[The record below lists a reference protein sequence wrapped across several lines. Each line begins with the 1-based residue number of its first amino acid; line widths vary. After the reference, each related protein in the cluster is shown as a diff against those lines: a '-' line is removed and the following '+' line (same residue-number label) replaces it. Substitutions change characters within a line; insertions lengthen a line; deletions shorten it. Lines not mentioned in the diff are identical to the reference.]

1 MKLTFDYV
9 FVVPL
14 QILNRKVNSEL
25 YAAHVNHEHHLLPLF
40 ATAIAMVKSILILQ
54 TSQLHFC
61 TGGLWQRTIDR
72 QTKYLF

>member
-25 YAAHVNHEHHLLPLF
+25 YATHVNHEHHLLPLF

-54 TSQLHFC
+54 TSATIAFLHM
-61 TGGLWQRTIDR
+61 RTLAAH
-72 QTKYLF
+72 Y